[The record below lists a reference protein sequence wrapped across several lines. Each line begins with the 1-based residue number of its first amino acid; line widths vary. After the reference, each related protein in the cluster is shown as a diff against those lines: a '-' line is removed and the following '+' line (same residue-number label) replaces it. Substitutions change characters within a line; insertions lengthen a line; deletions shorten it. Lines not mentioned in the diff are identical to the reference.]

1 VDWYIRVESGNEKV
15 ICIMDATKTTE
26 TKEKEDSGITVF
38 CAKGSKVRTKKYYVL
53 YDQNEFLS
61 GGELRDE

>member
-1 VDWYIRVESGNEKV
+1 
-15 ICIMDATKTTE
+15 MDATKTTE